1 MIKYLKELRNASSQH
16 DDLTLLTKGIMCGKM
31 NSSDAAQFMKT
42 VEGVDSLNIGKEAK
56 LELYSKVI
64 HEMKSFLNQDL
75 TPSSKDTNQRLQE
88 PLPTNS
94 NIKNKYGMLK
104 SKVPNDASR
113 NLQHRKSNKREAKRL
128 NKTKEEMKDYIEN
141 NKRIVREIEFSRIPK
156 KSFYYPKNRK
166 RSRIGALLGVSKENF
181 DRSNIMSNVRRV

>member
-1 MIKYLKELRNASSQH
+1 
-16 DDLTLLTKGIMCGKM
+16 MCGKM

-64 HEMKSFLNQDL
+64 HEMKSFLNQDS

-94 NIKNKYGMLK
+94 NIKNKYGM
-104 SKVPNDASR
+104 
-113 NLQHRKSNKREAKRL
+113 
-128 NKTKEEMKDYIEN
+128 
-141 NKRIVREIEFSRIPK
+141 
-156 KSFYYPKNRK
+156 
-166 RSRIGALLGVSKENF
+166 
-181 DRSNIMSNVRRV
+181 